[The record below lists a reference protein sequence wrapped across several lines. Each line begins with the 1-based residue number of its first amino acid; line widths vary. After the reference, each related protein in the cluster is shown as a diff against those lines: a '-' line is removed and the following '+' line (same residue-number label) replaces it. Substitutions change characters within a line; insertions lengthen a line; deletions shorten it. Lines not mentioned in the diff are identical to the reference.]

1 MAADLTGVRLEFVN
15 SVQKAMEFVSWL
27 GERRPDDIIA
37 VDTETGE
44 MPGNPTKDAFSPWHG
59 RLRLVQVGDAMT
71 AWAIPWDGWNG
82 VFHEAMKRFQGQIIC
97 HNIAFE
103 ARWFAIQSKFEIPWH
118 RAHDTMIAA
127 HIIDPLGPGA
137 LKVLTSRYVDA
148 RASSLQSQLSDG
160 MSENGWTWGT
170 VPIDYQPYWAYGALD
185 CILTVRLWEKFKEK
199 CGPGGP
205 YARVY
210 DLEMA
215 TRRVV
220 TAMEMNGT
228 RVDVDYSQRKYNEL
242 HNYADSVKQWGIDTF
257 SRPGK
262 KRSIT
267 SNRDLIDIFANDL
280 GEEWDATTPS
290 GNKAMDKDQLKR
302 FIFEGGPKASELAR
316 TILSMRKA
324 SKLAETY
331 FLNFI
336 NLNIDGI
343 VHPNVRTLG
352 ARTSRMSITDPALQT
367 LSKSERTVREA
378 FIPRDKDEVIITS
391 DLDQVE
397 FRMFASMSED
407 EKLIELFKR
416 ADRDLAAGDENGDSF
431 TYIMRDLYNDPTL
444 NKKSK
449 QRKLIKGYIYG
460 RLYGAGVAKQALT
473 AGVPEAQMREVANAF
488 DANYPGAKVF
498 TQRVEDAGM
507 RRFRDEGQGY
517 VLTQTGRRL
526 PCDDGKIYTLVNY
539 AIQGGAAEVF
549 KLDMLKCDAA
559 GLTDFLCVPVHDEL
573 VLSVPRKDV
582 GEFKATLKECMT
594 TRDGWAVP
602 LTAGCDGPYE
612 NWGEGVEV

>member
-1 MAADLTGVRLEFVN
+1 
-15 SVQKAMEFVSWL
+15 
-27 GERRPDDIIA
+27 
-37 VDTETGE
+37 
-44 MPGNPTKDAFSPWHG
+44 
-59 RLRLVQVGDAMT
+59 MT

-82 VFHEAMKRFQGQIIC
+82 VFHEAMRKYQGQIIC

-103 ARWFAIQSKFEIPWH
+103 ARWFAMHSTFEIPWH

-148 RASSLQSQLSDG
+148 RASGLQRVLDEG
-160 MSENGWTWGT
+160 MTTNGWTWGT
-170 VPIDYQPYWAYGALD
+170 VPIDYQPYWTYGALD
-185 CILTVRLWEKFKEK
+185 CILTVRLWEKFKGQ
-199 CGPGGP
+199 CGPGGV
-205 YARVY
+205 YSKVY

-220 TAMEMNGT
+220 TRMEMNGT
-228 RVDVDYSQRKYNEL
+228 RVDLDYSRRKYDEL
-242 HNYADSVKQWGIDTF
+242 HAYADSVKQWGISTF
-257 SRPGK
+257 SQPGK
-262 KRSIT
+262 RRSIT
-267 SNRDLIDIFANDL
+267 STRDLIDIFANDL

-302 FIFEGGPKASELAR
+302 FIAEGSPKAAELSE
-316 TILSMRKA
+316 TILKMRKA

-367 LSKSERTVREA
+367 LSKQDRTVREA
-378 FIPRDKDEVIITS
+378 FIPRDEDEVIITS

-407 EKLIELFKR
+407 QKLIELFKR
-416 ADRDLAAGDENGDSF
+416 ADRDLAAGDKNGDSF
-431 TYIMRDLYNDPTL
+431 TYIMRDLYNDPTAT
-444 NKKSK
+444 KKDK
-449 QRKLIKGYIYG
+449 RRRLIKGYIYG

-488 DANYPGAKVF
+488 DANYPGATAF
-498 TQRVEDAGM
+498 TRRIEDVGM
-507 RRFRDEGQGY
+507 RRYRAEGQGY
-517 VLTQTGRRL
+517 VMTGTGRRL
-526 PCDDGKIYTLVNY
+526 PCDDGKAYTLVNY
-539 AIQGGAAEVF
+539 AIQGGAAEIF
-549 KLDMLKCDAA
+549 KLDMLKADAA
-559 GLTDFLCVPVHDEL
+559 GLGDFLCVPVHDEL
-573 VLSVPRKDV
+573 VASVPRKDV
-582 GEFKATLKECMT
+582 EEYKATLKECMT

-612 NWGEGVEV
+612 NWGEGVE

>member
-1 MAADLTGVRLEFVN
+1 MGEDLTGIRLEYVN
-15 SVQKAMEFVSWL
+15 SIQKAMEFITWL

-44 MPGNPTKDAFSPWHG
+44 YPGKPTKDALSPWHG

-82 VFHEAMKRFQGQIIC
+82 VFHEAMKKFQGQIIC
-97 HNIAFE
+97 HNVAFE
-103 ARWFAIQSKFEIPWH
+103 ARWFAMHSTFDIPWH
-118 RAHDTMIAA
+118 RTHDTMIAA

-148 RASSLQSQLSDG
+148 RASGLQRVLNEG
-160 MSENGWTWGT
+160 MSDNGWTWGT
-170 VPIDYQPYWAYGALD
+170 VPIDYQPYWTYGALD
-185 CILTVRLWEKFKEK
+185 CILTVRLWEKFKDR

-205 YARVY
+205 YSRVY

-220 TAMEMNGT
+220 TRMELNGT
-228 RVDVDYSQRKYNEL
+228 RVDVDYSRRKYDEL
-242 HNYADSVKQWGIDTF
+242 HAYAESVKQWGINTF
-257 SRPGK
+257 SQPGK

-280 GEEWDATTPS
+280 GEEWSAETPS

-302 FIFEGGPKASELAR
+302 FISLGSPKASELAT
-316 TILSMRKA
+316 TILRMRKA

-343 VHPNVRTLG
+343 VHANVRTLG

-367 LSKSERTVREA
+367 LGKQEKTVREA
-378 FIPRDKDEVIITS
+378 FIPRDEDECIITS

-397 FRMFASMSED
+397 FRMTASLSED
-407 EKLIELFKR
+407 AGLIELFAR
-416 ADRDLAAGDENGDSF
+416 CDREGGDSF
-431 TYIMRDLYNDPTL
+431 TEIMRELYNDPTAT
-444 NKKSK
+444 KSDK
-449 QRKLIKGYIYG
+449 RRKLVKGVVYG
-460 RLYGAGVAKQALT
+460 KLYGAGIGKMALT
-473 AGVPEAQMREVANAF
+473 GGVTDAQMKTVVDAF
-488 DANYPGAKVF
+488 DSQYPGVKAF
-498 TQRVEDAGM
+498 SRRIEDTGM
-507 RRFRDEGQGY
+507 RRYRDEGQGY
-517 VLTQTGRRL
+517 ILTQTGRRL
-526 PCDDGKIYTLVNY
+526 PCDDGKVYTLTNY

-559 GLTDFLCVPVHDEL
+559 GLGDFLCVPVHDEL
-573 VLSVPRKDV
+573 VASVPRKDV
-582 GEFKATLKECMT
+582 REYKETLKQCMT
-594 TRDGWAVP
+594 TTDGWNVP

-612 NWGEGVEV
+612 NWGEGVDA